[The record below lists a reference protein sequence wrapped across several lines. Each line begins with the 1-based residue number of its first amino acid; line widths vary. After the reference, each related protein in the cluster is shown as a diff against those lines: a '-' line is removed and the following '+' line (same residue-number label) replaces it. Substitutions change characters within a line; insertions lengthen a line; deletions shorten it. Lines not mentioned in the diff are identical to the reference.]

1 MASGPAA
8 AQEPAGHSPVILVIE
23 TDDGQSVSRS
33 RLNVDAASDL
43 VAAALQAAAGDWA
56 AAPLEWLKAGRV
68 ARVLAKYLESHASA
82 VRGKRVLELGAGTG
96 VSGFACAAIGAAL
109 VNLSDQKLGL
119 EALRESVRG
128 KFEGRLDVVEGDW
141 LVPPQKWAV
150 SAVAFDVLV
159 ASDVVWLD
167 DLIEPLV
174 SVIAHFLFKPNKPI
188 LYLSH
193 QTRSASVDLAFFAAV
208 AQRGL
213 ACTEVDDFRGDWD
226 FRPEN
231 ITVFRIAR
239 ATPAAPAPVPAVP
252 TTPPTLPP
260 PKPHLLVLV
269 HGLHGSPADFKRLS
283 KHLAVQG
290 VRVHA
295 TAVNVWSTADG
306 IDAGARRVADDVV
319 AVVENERN
327 GFASLSLVGHSLG
340 GLYARAAA
348 KLLATFRPEL
358 PRRVFATIAS
368 PHLGALPGPDSRL
381 RPVYRFAAVVASL
394 FSTTVRELTM
404 NDGRAPLL
412 LRIADDEHVDAL
424 EA

>member
-1 MASGPAA
+1 
-8 AQEPAGHSPVILVIE
+8 
-23 TDDGQSVSRS
+23 
-33 RLNVDAASDL
+33 
-43 VAAALQAAAGDWA
+43 
-56 AAPLEWLKAGRV
+56 
-68 ARVLAKYLESHASA
+68 
-82 VRGKRVLELGAGTG
+82 
-96 VSGFACAAIGAAL
+96 L